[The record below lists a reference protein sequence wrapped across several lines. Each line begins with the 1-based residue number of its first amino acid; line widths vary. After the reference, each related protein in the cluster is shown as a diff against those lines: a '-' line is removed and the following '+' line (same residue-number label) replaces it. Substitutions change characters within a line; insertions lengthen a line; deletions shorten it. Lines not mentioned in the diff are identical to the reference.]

1 MTNSSFDSYIL
12 NRGWIDRSARRLPTY
27 AEVTDVKKHKGDK
40 GKPKAT
46 IEDDLSQEEGV
57 QVADSGTELIADD
70 DFDDLAENFEASY
83 NFRFE
88 EP

>member
-1 MTNSSFDSYIL
+1 M
-12 NRGWIDRSARRLPTY
+12 
-27 AEVTDVKKHKGDK
+27 KKHKGDK
-40 GKPKAT
+40 GKAKAP
-46 IEDDLSQEEGV
+46 IEGDLSQEEGI
-57 QVADSGTELIADD
+57 QVADSGTELVADD

>member
-1 MTNSSFDSYIL
+1 MTNNSFCSYIL

-27 AEVTDVKKHKGDK
+27 AEVTDVKKHNREK
-40 GKPKAT
+40 GKAKAV
-46 IEDDLSQEEGV
+46 IEGDPSQEKGV
-57 QVADSGTELIADD
+57 QVAESDTELVED
-70 DFDDLAENFEASY
+70 DFEELAEDFEASY

>member
-1 MTNSSFDSYIL
+1 MANRSFDSYIL

-27 AEVTDVKKHKGDK
+27 AEVTDVKKHKDK
-40 GKPKAT
+40 GKAKAV
-46 IEDDLSQEEGV
+46 IDGDLSQEEGV
-57 QVADSGTELIADD
+57 QVAESGTELVADD
-70 DFDDLAENFEASY
+70 DFDDLAEDFEASY